1 MNHESTQ
8 NLIART
14 QTGLKW
20 SSLATAIQAV
30 LAVLI
35 LSILS
40 RLLSPTDF
48 GLYGIA
54 LIIVGFAETAIKCGV
69 GPSVVQRLELTDQHI
84 EVAFTISMV
93 IGTVIAAGTWLFAPF
108 CGTLF
113 SEPII
118 SEILRM
124 LSVVLTIVGVG
135 AVPECLL
142 SRHLQFKNLM
152 TANILSQVIG
162 SGLTAIVLALLGFG
176 VWSLVWGKAV
186 HQAVYTAM
194 IIRCKPL
201 SLQLRLT
208 VRETMDLLGYS
219 TGIFLSLIFYFF
231 AQQGPSFI
239 IGRWLGAA
247 SLGYYTRAWSLIA
260 LPIRF
265 NHALLHVL
273 FPALSARQKQT
284 ARLRVV
290 YLHGIEILLLAAVP
304 ISMMLFISNTELV
317 AIILGGQWHAVV
329 PIIQIF
335 ALAILCFTCDAINIP
350 LMRALGATYGEAWR
364 QAIFALL
371 AITGA
376 WLGSHWGLVGVTV
389 AILGALLT
397 VHILMTQLV
406 LSLLE
411 LNWRHFLRGHLPAF
425 WVVAWIAPVLWL
437 TAQQAR
443 ASSLPA
449 WLSLVIEC
457 LACIAAFVLAV
468 YFSPRFAR
476 PRSIGWILANV
487 HFDAFG
493 TPGHLLHSALARMER

>member
-1 MNHESTQ
+1 MNHESAQSLT
-8 NLIART
+8 ART

-20 SSLATAIQAV
+20 SSLATATQAV

-48 GLYGIA
+48 GRYGIA
-54 LIIVGFAETAIKCGV
+54 LIFVGFAETAIKCSV
-69 GPSVVQRLELTDQHI
+69 GPSVVQRLELTDRHI

-93 IGTVIAAGTWLFAPF
+93 IGTVIAAGTWLFAPL

-113 SEPII
+113 NEPII

-124 LSVVLTIVGVG
+124 LSVVLTTAGVG
-135 AVPECLL
+135 AVPEYLL

-152 TANILSQVIG
+152 TANILSQVVG

-186 HQAVYTAM
+186 HQAVYTVTV
-194 IIRCKPL
+194 IRCAPL
-201 SLQLRLT
+201 SFRLRLA
-208 VRETMDLLGYS
+208 VRETMDLLRYS
-219 TGIFLSLIFYFF
+219 TGIFFSLIFYFF
-231 AQQGPSFI
+231 SQQGPSFI

-247 SLGYYTRAWSLIA
+247 SLGYYTRAWSLIS

-265 NHALLHVL
+265 NHALLPVL

-284 ARLRVV
+284 DRLRVV

-304 ISMMLFISNTELV
+304 ISMMLFMSSPELV
-317 AIILGGQWHAVV
+317 AIILGGQWQAVI

-335 ALAILCFTCDAINIP
+335 ALAIPCFTCDAINLPI
-350 LMRALGATYGEAWR
+350 MRALGATYGEAWR
-364 QAIFALL
+364 QAVFALL

-376 WLGSHWGLVGVTV
+376 WLGSHWGLVGVTT
-389 AILGALLT
+389 AILGALLA

-411 LNWRHFLRGHLPAF
+411 LNWRHFLRSHLPAF
-425 WVVAWIAPVLWL
+425 WVAAWVAPVLWL

-443 ASSLPA
+443 AVSLPA
-449 WLSLVIEC
+449 WLSLLIEC

-476 PRSIGWILANV
+476 PVSIRWILTNV

-493 TPGHLLHSALARMER
+493 TPGHLLYNALARMER